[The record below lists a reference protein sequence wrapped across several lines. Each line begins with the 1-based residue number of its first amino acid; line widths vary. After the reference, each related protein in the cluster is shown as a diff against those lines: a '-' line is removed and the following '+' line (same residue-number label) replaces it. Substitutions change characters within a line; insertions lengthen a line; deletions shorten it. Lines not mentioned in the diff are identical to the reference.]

1 MARVILQ
8 KGREGRALAG
18 HPWIYRDE
26 IARVEGA
33 WTPDE
38 AVAVHARDGTFIGR
52 GFYNPKPAIACRIL
66 TRRDEP
72 IDLTF
77 FRRRV
82 ETALAYRRGVGLGPP
97 AYPPPGGGGGR
108 LPGRA
113 GGW

>member
-82 ETALAYRRGVGLGPP
+82 ERALAYRRELAPP
-97 AYPPPGGGGGR
+97 THTFPPLGGGGG
-108 LPGRA
+108 
-113 GGW
+113 